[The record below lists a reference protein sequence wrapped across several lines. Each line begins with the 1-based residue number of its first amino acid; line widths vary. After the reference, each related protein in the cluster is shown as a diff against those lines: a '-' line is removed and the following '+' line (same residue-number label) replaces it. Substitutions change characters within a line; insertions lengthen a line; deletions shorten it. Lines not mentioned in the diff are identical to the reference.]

1 MSNIANM
8 AEIRPY
14 GAPHAVPYQALHAAQ
29 HAPSYAAPQHAGPYA
44 APQHT
49 GPYAASHLAQHTG
62 PYTASHLALHAPPYA
77 APHTPHV
84 PPYAAPHAA
93 LDLKHL
99 CVSEASELTGNAQTT
114 RDELFSLF
122 GKFVHYSD
130 ANLPKDLA
138 EAQDKL
144 LRKEAREKFQHELH
158 ISGATVVHNQT
169 HVVVSWKGKTVTRK
183 VAEDKR
189 NAARSAFVTILREKA
204 TEWPIPPRPNRK
216 MMHTSA
222 LAIPTNLEGVS
233 SCIQPTKLSLLV
245 GGHKKRQDFATNI
258 QAQVNQASS
267 GSIERPVMI
276 PDFNAYKQYVKQIA
290 NIDIKK
296 LALDRLYILYQ
307 LIHGPNA
314 PVKDMT
320 QDSDN
325 NCMLGFKS
333 LHVKQPEFYQRILEL
348 VNDEIWYVRS
358 ISTKP
363 LKKPTWVVYELLREI
378 GVHPMKHC
386 RGPKQYDPGPKEF
399 LYSEIW
405 MFDKQIYL
413 KNRYRL
419 QVNYIDRGCEA
430 EKEVT
435 RSDLEVLRTELE
447 AMRNELGQYKKAAE
461 AKEKAEV
468 VAEVAAQVAA
478 QVAVEIAAQAIAEI
492 AAEAIAEAIEK
503 AEVAAEVATEAVA
516 KAIAE
521 LITEV
526 AAEAR
531 TEAAAEARAE
541 LEAMRTKLE
550 EMRTELEQYKK
561 AEKEKAQPS
570 VNSQTTTVVS
580 MVLDETEAAA
590 SLLELMRDPQI
601 SKKRNRD
608 PSTRSG
614 GSAQKKI
621 RVNDNDQ
628 DLYAVMEPVMERLN
642 IAKEKKEINVNA
654 YKRLVMIQR
663 LLYQWQNDDLVTM
676 KTIVTQES
684 MESRDIDTNATNC
697 ILGWAKLLVKDPLKL
712 NEKIHKMIE
721 EDEGGIWKK
730 ANGKYKQPLK
740 NPTYVMYELFRKI
753 GVKPGF
759 RGPNEG
765 DPGKHDLFYYTEWE
779 FKDDESFKKAYK
791 RLAKGFCPRKR
802 QASLQEEG

>member
-1 MSNIANM
+1 
-8 AEIRPY
+8 
-14 GAPHAVPYQALHAAQ
+14 
-29 HAPSYAAPQHAGPYA
+29 
-44 APQHT
+44 
-49 GPYAASHLAQHTG
+49 
-62 PYTASHLALHAPPYA
+62 
-77 APHTPHV
+77 
-84 PPYAAPHAA
+84 
-93 LDLKHL
+93 
-99 CVSEASELTGNAQTT
+99 VSEASESTGNAQTT

-122 GKFVHYSD
+122 GILVHYSD

-138 EAQDKL
+138 EEQDKL
-144 LRKEAREKFQHELH
+144 LRKEAREQFQHELH

-183 VAEDKR
+183 VVEDNR

-204 TEWPIPPRPNRK
+204 REWPIPPRPK
-216 MMHTSA
+216 MMPTSA
-222 LAIPTNLEGVS
+222 LAIPTNLVGVP

-314 PVKDMT
+314 PVKNMT

-333 LHVKQPEFYQRILEL
+333 IHVKQPEFYQRILEL

-405 MFDKQIYL
+405 MFNKQIYL

-419 QVNYIDRGCEA
+419 QVNYIDRGCEVEKAAA

-478 QVAVEIAAQAIAEI
+478 QVAAEIAAQTIAEI

-503 AEVAAEVATEAVA
+503 AEVATEVAAEAVA

-526 AAEAR
+526 ATEAK

-580 MVLDETEAAA
+580 MVLDETEEAEAAA
-590 SLLELMRDPQI
+590 SLLELMRDPRI
-601 SKKRNRD
+601 LEKRDRD
-608 PSTRSG
+608 PSTGSG

-621 RVNDNDQ
+621 RVNDDDQ
-628 DLYAVMEPVMERLN
+628 DIGSSTNLDAVMEPVIERLN
-642 IAKEKKEINVNA
+642 MAKKNDEINENA
-654 YKRLVMIQR
+654 YKRLVMVQR
-663 LLYQWQNDDLVTM
+663 CLHQWQNDSLVTM
-676 KTIVTQES
+676 KTMETQES
-684 MESRDIDTNATNC
+684 VETQESQTNATNC

-712 NEKIHKMIE
+712 NKKIHKMIE
-721 EDEGGIWKK
+721 EDQGGIWKK

-759 RGPNEG
+759 RGPKED
-765 DPGKHDLFYYTEWE
+765 DPGKHDLFYYTDWE

-791 RLAKGFCPRKR
+791 RLAKGFCPKKR
-802 QASLQEEG
+802 QPSQQKNLT

>member
-1 MSNIANM
+1 LSFFYYNKLIIFLLLKMSDIAKM
-8 AEIRPY
+8 AEIRP
-14 GAPHAVPYQALHAAQ
+14 HAV
-29 HAPSYAAPQHAGPYA
+29 
-44 APQHT
+44 
-49 GPYAASHLAQHTG
+49 
-62 PYTASHLALHAPPYA
+62 
-77 APHTPHV
+77 
-84 PPYAAPHAA
+84 PHAA
-93 LDLKHL
+93 LELKHL
-99 CVSEASELTGNAQTT
+99 CVSETSESTGNAQTT
-114 RDELFSLF
+114 RDELFFLF

-144 LRKEAREKFQHELH
+144 LRKEARELYQYELH

-169 HVVVSWKGKTVTRK
+169 YVVVSWRGKTVTRK
-183 VAEDKR
+183 VVEDKR

-204 TEWPIPPRPNRK
+204 TEWPIPPRPNPK
-216 MMHTSA
+216 MMPNYPLT
-222 LAIPTNLEGVS
+222 IPTNLIGVP
-233 SCIQPTKLSLLV
+233 SCIQPTKLNLL
-245 GGHKKRQDFATNI
+245 ATNI
-258 QAQVNQASS
+258 QVNQASS
-267 GSIERPVMI
+267 RSIERPVMI

-307 LIHGPNA
+307 LIHCPNA

-333 LHVKQPEFYQRILEL
+333 IHVKQPEFYQRILEL

-363 LKKPTWVVYELLREI
+363 LKKPTWVVYELLRQI

-386 RGPKQYDPGPKEF
+386 RGPKEYDPGPKEF

-413 KNRYRL
+413 NNRNRL
-419 QVNYIDRGCEA
+419 QVNYIDRGCGAEKAAA

-435 RSDLEVLRTELE
+435 RADLEVLRTELE
-447 AMRNELGQYKKAAE
+447 AMRTELGQYKKAAE

-468 VAEVAAQVAA
+468 AAQVTAQVAA
-478 QVAVEIAAQAIAEI
+478 QVAAEVTAQVAAKAIAEI
-492 AAEAIAEAIEK
+492 AAKAI
-503 AEVAAEVATEAVA
+503 AEVAAEAEIAAEVAAEAVA

-526 AAEAR
+526 AVETR
-531 TEAAAEARAE
+531 MEVAAEARAE
-541 LEAMRTKLE
+541 LEAMRAKLE
-550 EMRTELEQYKK
+550 AMRTELEQYKK
-561 AEKEKAQPS
+561 AEKEQTQPS
-570 VNSQTTTVVS
+570 VNSQTTTVIS
-580 MVLDETEAAA
+580 MNTAMVLDETQDAEAAA
-590 SLLELMRDPQI
+590 SLLELMRDPRI
-601 SKKRNRD
+601 SKKRDRD
-608 PSTRSG
+608 PSTGSG
-614 GSAQKKI
+614 GIAQKKTK
-621 RVNDNDQ
+621 VNDDDQ
-628 DLYAVMEPVMERLN
+628 IMNALMEPVMERLN

-654 YKRLVMIQR
+654 YKRLEMVQR
-663 LLYQWQNDDLVTM
+663 RLYQWQNDGLVTM
-676 KTIVTQES
+676 KTMVTQ
-684 MESRDIDTNATNC
+684 DTNTNATNC

-712 NEKIHKMIE
+712 NKKIHKMIE
-721 EDEGGIWKK
+721 EDQGGIWKK

-759 RGPNEG
+759 RGPKED

-791 RLAKGFCPRKR
+791 RLAKGFCPKKKDKI
-802 QASLQEEG
+802 